1 LYHKGVGVLNF
12 HLSLQN
18 GSLSMEKRMKIKV
31 LLFKLLL
38 IDENM

>member
-1 LYHKGVGVLNF
+1 MNEPW
-12 HLSLQN
+12 
-18 GSLSMEKRMKIKV
+18 SLSMEKRMKIKV